1 MDKFN
6 IVIVESDGNE
16 IHNPKEHNLLN
27 FLSVSILHCKLFLSE
42 NYKGID
48 VPNIY
53 VYENELK
60 VVTKIDNIEHS
71 YLSR

>member
-6 IVIVESDGNE
+6 IIIIESNGNE

-27 FLSVSILHCKLFLSE
+27 FLSVSILQCKVFLSE
-42 NYKGID
+42 NYKGSD
-48 VPNIY
+48 FPNIY

-60 VVTKIDNIEHS
+60 VVTKIDNVEHT
-71 YLSR
+71 YLSK

>member
-6 IVIVESDGNE
+6 IVIVESDRNE

-27 FLSVSILHCKLFLSE
+27 FLSVSILQCKLFLSE

>member
-27 FLSVSILHCKLFLSE
+27 FLSVSILQCKLFLSE
-42 NYKGID
+42 NYK
-48 VPNIY
+48 
-53 VYENELK
+53 
-60 VVTKIDNIEHS
+60 
-71 YLSR
+71 